1 MESQNE
7 FQNWFCWFQRCCGLN
22 TEHHWLWCDCTVTAT
37 LTVMRSAAT
46 ACHFLSVPEWGGL
59 CCCWEVG
66 L

>member
-1 MESQNE
+1 MSSKT
-7 FQNWFCWFQRCCGLN
+7 GSAGSSGA
-22 TEHHWLWCDCTVTAT
+22 AT